1 MMCPPDDTS
10 SAGFLYVPSG
20 AGIERR
26 GVTVVAAH
34 GRAAGIAPSR
44 PRDRAATREA
54 LRRAE
59 AVPSAELP
67 LRGGRGRAAW
77 TLPLPPL
84 ARERSAEAPVREASR
99 RR

>member
-26 GVTVVAAH
+26 GVTAVAAH

-59 AVPSAELP
+59 AVQSAELP
-67 LRGGRGRAAW
+67 LRGGRRRAPRA
-77 TLPLPPL
+77 LPLPSL
-84 ARERSAEAPVREASR
+84 ARERTAETPVRQGGR